1 MATEAENKGRGL
13 LPWAVGAALAAL
25 GAAVVVFLLMRG
37 GGAAQEGGAD
47 PSAEQYARMHDPAYL
62 KALDG
67 LRQEQ
72 RELAAR
78 LAAARAA
85 LAAAK
90 EKGEDS
96 PEYKAAQEKMAA
108 AKDAFQKSR
117 AKAQLVV
124 GERIRRENDD
134 MAAMEAKQE
143 SSNRKGE

>member
-1 MATEAENKGRGL
+1 MATEAGKKGRGL
-13 LPWAVGAALAAL
+13 LPWAVGGAVLAAAV
-25 GAAVVVFLLMRG
+25 AAFLLTRG
-37 GGAAQEGGAD
+37 GDAAKDGGVD

-67 LRQEQ
+67 LREEQ

-85 LAAAK
+85 LDAAK

>member
-1 MATEAENKGRGL
+1 MATEAGKKGRGL
-13 LPWAVGAALAAL
+13 LPWAVGGAVLAAAV
-25 GAAVVVFLLMRG
+25 AAFLLTRG
-37 GGAAQEGGAD
+37 GDAAQEGGAD

-85 LAAAK
+85 LDAAK

-96 PEYKAAQEKMAA
+96 QEHRDALAKMEA
-108 AKDAFQKSR
+108 AKNDFNVNR
-117 AKAQLVV
+117 AKAQLAVR
-124 GERIRRENDD
+124 ERITKEN
-134 MAAMEAKQE
+134 AAIEAKKE
-143 SSNRKGE
+143 SSKKKGE